1 MKRTITTA
9 FLLTTTLL
17 LGCAVYQAYPGNARP
32 RAEVAVLFVPWTSMT
47 VDGEPVIEKNVSRI
61 ELLPGPHVIEWV
73 FVYPNDFK
81 ESRRLEFVAKAGKRY
96 RLGQRFFEAGGLGGP
111 IGVVADLALDLA
123 LDTALVPLKLLLG
136 SEEPV
141 AAPEGEYYTWI
152 LERQT
157 GNVVAGMAPDVP
169 QVHQTITYVPAGE

>member
-1 MKRTITTA
+1 MKRTIATA
-9 FLLTTTLL
+9 LLLTTTLL

-47 VDGEPVIEKNVSRI
+47 VDGEPVITKNVSRI
-61 ELLPGPHVIEWV
+61 ELLPGSHVIEWV

-81 ESRRLEFVAKAGKRY
+81 ESKRLEFVAEAGKRY
-96 RLGQRFFEAGGLGGP
+96 RLGQRFFAAAGLGGV
-111 IGVVADLALDLA
+111 IGAVVDLA

-136 SEEPV
+136 SEAPA

-152 LERQT
+152 LERET
-157 GNVVAGMAPDVP
+157 RYVVAGMAPDVP
-169 QVHQTITYVPAGE
+169 QVHQTITYVPADE